1 MTSKDYF
8 IHISIK
14 HPDLLEGAVEYAYQF
29 DQINR
34 EEYRYWMEK
43 VNAIEAQKNRTA
55 FKESS
60 LMRTNL
66 RNLSIYQG
74 NCADICSEN
83 RNERTS

>member
-43 VNAIEAQKNRTA
+43 VNAIEAQKTEQLLKVLA
-55 FKESS
+55 
-60 LMRTNL
+60 
-66 RNLSIYQG
+66 
-74 NCADICSEN
+74 A
-83 RNERTS
+83 

>member
-8 IHISIK
+8 AHIAIK

-43 VNAIEAQKNRTA
+43 VNAIEAQKTEQLLNKA
-55 FKESS
+55 
-60 LMRTNL
+60 
-66 RNLSIYQG
+66 
-74 NCADICSEN
+74 A
-83 RNERTS
+83 

>member
-34 EEYRYWMEK
+34 EEYRYWM
-43 VNAIEAQKNRTA
+43 
-55 FKESS
+55 
-60 LMRTNL
+60 
-66 RNLSIYQG
+66 
-74 NCADICSEN
+74 
-83 RNERTS
+83 